1 VFYFLSKTLDV
12 FLSPLTWAIALAFMG
27 AMRSRPWFRW
37 CGPAAGAL
45 LCLFGC
51 ERVSNALLGHLERE
65 SVPTMKVNVS
75 YDAVVLLGGVI
86 QHRESGTWGDT
97 EYNDNV
103 ERLLVT
109 YDLLRTN
116 RCRDVIL
123 SGGSGPGDTVN
134 EARALGKQL
143 EEWGIAPSR
152 IVLEDRAL
160 NTRDNAV
167 ESAKLVREHHYG
179 TVLIVT
185 SAFHMP
191 RALDCFR
198 AVGLAVDSLPV
209 DHKSFDSSRS
219 KTGLFPRTGPLRDSS
234 VALREL
240 AGRLVYRVTGRGG

>member
-1 VFYFLSKTLDV
+1 VFFFLSKTLDV
-12 FLSPLTWAIALAFMG
+12 FLSPLTWAIALSLVSAL
-27 AMRSRPWFRW
+27 RSRAWLRW
-37 CGPAAGAL
+37 CGPAAAAL
-45 LCLFGC
+45 LCIFGS
-51 ERVSNALLGHLERE
+51 ESVSNALLGHLERE
-65 SVPTMKVNVS
+65 TVSTMKPGVT
-75 YDAVVLLGGVI
+75 YDAVILLGGVL
-86 QHRESGTWGDT
+86 QHRESGTWNDT

-123 SGGSGPGDTVN
+123 SGGAEPGDTVN
-134 EARALGKQL
+134 EARVLGKQL
-143 EEWGIAPSR
+143 EDWGIAPSR

-167 ESAKLVREHHYG
+167 ESARLAREHHYG
-179 TVLIVT
+179 SVLIVT

-198 AVGLAVDSLPV
+198 AVNLIVDSLPV

-240 AGRLVYRVTGRGG
+240 AGRLVYRVTGRGE